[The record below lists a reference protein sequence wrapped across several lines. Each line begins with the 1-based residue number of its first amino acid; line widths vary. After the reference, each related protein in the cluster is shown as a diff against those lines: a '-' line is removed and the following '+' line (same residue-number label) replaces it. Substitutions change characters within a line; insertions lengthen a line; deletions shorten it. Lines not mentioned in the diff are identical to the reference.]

1 MELIRE
7 LRSDHARMLATLDRI
22 KAAGVTS
29 EEGQRLLREGKDL
42 LLTHL
47 RKEDERFYP
56 VLHRAA
62 QEDPALRRRLEAFA
76 EDMREVSRN
85 AIDFFDRYAQ
95 GGSGLGFA
103 RDFGRLYATLRQRQE
118 KEERLLYPEFARTA

>member
-1 MELIRE
+1 MELIDE
-7 LRSDHARMLATLDRI
+7 LKSDHAHMLATLDRI
-22 KAAGVTS
+22 KQAGVTS
-29 EEGQRLLREGKDL
+29 DEGQRLLREAKGL
-42 LLTHL
+42 LLNHL

-62 QEDPALRRRLEAFA
+62 REDQGLRKRLEAFA
-76 EDMREVSRN
+76 DDMRQVSRD

-103 RDFGRLYATLRQRQE
+103 RDFGRLYATLRQRQK
-118 KEERLLYPEFARTA
+118 KEERLLYPEFGRTG